1 MCGDAKLDQNLVQI
15 MKGGTWVLNN
25 EKVNLRVLEHKLERK
40 QWLHLTQELEKKG
53 WLSPFIFLA
62 REKGTVCF

>member
-1 MCGDAKLDQNLVQI
+1 